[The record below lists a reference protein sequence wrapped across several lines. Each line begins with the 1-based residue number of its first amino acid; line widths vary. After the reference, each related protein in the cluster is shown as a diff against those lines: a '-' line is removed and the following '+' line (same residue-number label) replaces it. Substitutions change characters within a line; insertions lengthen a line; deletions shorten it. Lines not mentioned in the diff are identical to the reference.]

1 MPHKRNPAMVETSIS
16 LSRLIRAQ
24 QVALTDAA
32 FQEHERYS
40 ALLRIELAAI
50 PEMMIYC
57 GALLNK
63 MRAVLEQLVVNPA
76 RMRSNLD
83 LLGGLLMSERVMLA
97 LGETVGK
104 QSAHEIIH
112 EIAMMA
118 FENKQLFR
126 DALLADPRVTK
137 HLDTAM
143 IDDLLDPIGYLGE
156 AMQLVD
162 DVLTKGAATEDK

>member
-1 MPHKRNPAMVETSIS
+1 MVEVSIS

-57 GALLNK
+57 GALLAK
-63 MRAVLEQLVVNPA
+63 MRTVLEQLVVYPA
-76 RMRSNLD
+76 RMRANLD

-97 LGETVGK
+97 LGKTLGK
-104 QSAHEIIH
+104 QSAHEIVH
-112 EIAMMA
+112 ELAMMA

-126 DALLADPRVTK
+126 DVLLGDPRVTE
-137 HLDTAM
+137 HLDAGM
-143 IDDLLDPIGYLGE
+143 IDELLDPIGYLGE

-162 DVLTKGAATEDK
+162 DVLTNASAIGDI